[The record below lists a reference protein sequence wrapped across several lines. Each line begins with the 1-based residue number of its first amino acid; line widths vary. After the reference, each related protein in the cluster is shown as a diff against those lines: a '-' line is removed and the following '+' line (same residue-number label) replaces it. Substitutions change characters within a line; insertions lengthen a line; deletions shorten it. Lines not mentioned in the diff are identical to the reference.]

1 MKKKILYIVCSIFI
15 LFICFIIFDN
25 FNQKRILKNEVN
37 TFSKKDIS
45 KDRFN
50 TPIKTHGNYAVVE
63 KTIKKFLDDYA
74 VSFQNVSKVSED
86 KILSNMLLADNYKND
101 GPYFEKSYKYLNDKK
116 LSFDNDMDILIEY
129 CNERNIKKMIK
140 NKNLSDYYVNLY
152 DSLMLNDNMTKDFED
167 SRLLLEDYKNNMDK
181 LFDNTKAVLDY
192 LFTQKGNW
200 EIQDDKILFKEN
212 SMIDQYNLLISKVNN
227 KTNN

>member
-1 MKKKILYIVCSIFI
+1 MANSVANTLSTMH
-15 LFICFIIFDN
+15 
-25 FNQKRILKNEVN
+25 NQKIAVLCKKSVWTLACFLGIMKSGNCYIPIDIEYPKDRIDYILKNSDSSLLI
-37 TFSKKDIS
+37 TS
-45 KDRFN
+45 KDN
-50 TPIKTHGNYAVVE
+50 A
-63 KTIKKFLDDYA
+63 
-74 VSFQNVSKVSED
+74 
-86 KILSNMLLADNYKND
+86 LADNYKNN

-212 SMIDQYNLLISKVNN
+212 SMIDQYNLLISKVNK